1 MTSAVS
7 EHQNSIEFPA
17 DALSTR
23 TLAAVDLGSNSFHM
37 IVARVKDGALDV
49 IDREREMVRLAGG
62 IGKSQRI
69 DDITQQRALD
79 TLARFGQR
87 LRSLSSD
94 TVRVVGTKTL
104 RSAKN
109 SEEFIRVAE
118 EVLGHPI
125 EVISGHEEAR
135 LVYQG
140 VIHSVAARQQRQL
153 VVDIGGASTEC
164 IIGEGPQPML
174 LESLSLGCV
183 SLSRRFFED
192 GLINEKNLRAAEIFA
207 RAELRNI
214 QQRYLAHGW
223 ERAIGSSG
231 TIRAIGALVAE
242 AGWSRG
248 IITPEAMRKLRETLL
263 DIGKISAL
271 SERLPALKSERA
283 PVMAG
288 GFAVLSA
295 VFDTFKLEEMHV
307 SDGALREGLLYDL
320 AGRIQHSDIREQ
332 TLQRLLVR
340 YEVDRAHAESIRS
353 TSMRLLRQAESAW
366 DLHDERFHDALRHA
380 ALLHEIG
387 LVISHSKYQR
397 HGAYLLEHADLSG
410 FSMREQT
417 ILSLLVLGHRRKF
430 PLEALQEL
438 GVLALPIT
446 RLVVILRLAVLLH
459 RGRMPLECVPAL
471 AINKNHIGLEFSE
484 GWLKEHP
491 LSQADLEQEAKALK
505 KVGFELNFYDNN
517 AAAMRA

>member
-125 EVISGHEEAR
+125 EVVSGHEEAR
-135 LVYQG
+135 LIYLG
-140 VIHSVAARQQRQL
+140 VAHTLQSAQRRL
-153 VVDIGGASTEC
+153 VVDIGGGSTEC

-471 AINKNHIGLEFSE
+471 AVNKNHIGLEFSE